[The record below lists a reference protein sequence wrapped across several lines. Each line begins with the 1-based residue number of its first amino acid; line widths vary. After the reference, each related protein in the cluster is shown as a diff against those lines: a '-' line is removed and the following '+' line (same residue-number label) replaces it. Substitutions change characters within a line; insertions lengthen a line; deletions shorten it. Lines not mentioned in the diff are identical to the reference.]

1 MLPAS
6 LLDPA
11 VAVLGPLEL
20 AGTTLG
26 QRPPLQPPAAS
37 ASLGTRFTES
47 FAGEGRILTAP
58 VEEQA
63 GVQSKGVLY
72 KKCLQMDW
80 LHGAVSNVYTAQITE
95 SSVPRG
101 MEW

>member
-1 MLPAS
+1 M
-6 LLDPA
+6 
-11 VAVLGPLEL
+11 AVLGPLEL

-63 GVQSKGVLY
+63 GV
-72 KKCLQMDW
+72 
-80 LHGAVSNVYTAQITE
+80 
-95 SSVPRG
+95 
-101 MEW
+101 